1 MEALPEP
8 DMPVITTS
16 CVGVSCGRLRE
27 RLALP
32 TGFAE
37 VATSRYYHAKLGTI
51 ARKNPLWLALTYITS
66 TSPASPQTSLTHPAI
81 PERVHEDRRRRS
93 GHQRSACLPEVRSAC
108 LSY

>member
-51 ARKNPLWLALTYITS
+51 ARIRVIFAVVWNLRTRGPSFALVEKGGCLGHRGTLVTGTIWLS
-66 TSPASPQTSLTHPAI
+66 FFRPGCHGGP
-81 PERVHEDRRRRS
+81 
-93 GHQRSACLPEVRSAC
+93 
-108 LSY
+108 